1 MEQNKRNKLI
11 IITITLAFLS
21 PLIISWWV
29 LNYTDYIQEGSKSNY
44 GDLILPPVEIGDL
57 DLIVPEEPDSYL
69 KLKGKWNIVYV
80 SESCDQ
86 QCVDNLYRMR
96 QIHIAMDK
104 NSLRIQ
110 RVLFLT
116 SNQDQELKNL
126 IKDYPRQRLVVNTNI
141 LSAELLNKFRLNDG
155 LDPLR
160 ANKIYIIDPMGNLM
174 MHYPPDINPR
184 SIMKDLKKLLKASR
198 IG

>member
-1 MEQNKRNKLI
+1 MEQNKKNKLI
-11 IITITLAFLS
+11 IIIVTLAFFS
-21 PLIISWWV
+21 PLIVSWWV
-29 LNYTDYIQEGSKSNY
+29 LNYTSYVDEGDKSNY

-57 DLIVPEEPDSYL
+57 DLVIISDPNTEH
-69 KLKGKWNIVYV
+69 KLKGKWNLVYV
-80 SESCDQ
+80 SETCDQ
-86 QCVDNLYRMR
+86 QCIESLYRMR

-104 NSLRIQ
+104 YSLRIQ
-110 RVLFLT
+110 RVLFIT
-116 SNQDQELKNL
+116 SGKEQEFNVLLK
-126 IKDYPRQRLVVNTNI
+126 DFPRQRVIVNNNI
-141 LSAELLNKFRLNDG
+141 VSAELLDKFRLDNSV
-155 LDPLR
+155 DPSS